1 MKLLFLNGPNLNM
14 LGTREPDKYGVL
26 TLAEIEK
33 MIKNEAKDI
42 EIKFFQTNI
51 EGELV
56 TEIQNAKGVYDG
68 IVINTAAYT
77 HTSIAIRDALLAVE
91 IPAVEI
97 HLSNI
102 HKREEFRKVSM
113 TAAACIGQI
122 TGFGANSYKLGL
134 YAIVDYLNSK
144 N

>member
-68 IVINTAAYT
+68 IVINPAAYT

>member
-51 EGELV
+51 EGEIV

-68 IVINTAAYT
+68 IVINPAAYT

-134 YAIVDYLNSK
+134 YAIVDYLNST